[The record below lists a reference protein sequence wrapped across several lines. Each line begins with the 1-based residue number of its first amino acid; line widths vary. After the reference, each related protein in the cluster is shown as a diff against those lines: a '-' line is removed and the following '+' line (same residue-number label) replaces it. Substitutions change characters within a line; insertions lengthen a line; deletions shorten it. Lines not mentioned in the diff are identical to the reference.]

1 MQTMPDSLNW
11 FFTWLWRASW
21 EASVIVVLVLLVQWL
36 LRRQLTPRW
45 RHALWV
51 LVVLRLAL
59 PCTVRSPISLFTW
72 VESQSPV
79 GGAPAVVDTGPLE
92 ANRSD
97 PLAAVVPNVS
107 LLAKA
112 HAGPVLRRAWLAG
125 ALTVPLCLIIGSYR
139 LGRRVRG
146 QRLVTDGA
154 VLSLMEDCKE
164 EMGVSTPLVIFE
176 TDLVSSPSLFG
187 FIRPRLLLPSGLT
200 RSFSLGEL
208 RYVFLHELA
217 HVKRGDIPMNW
228 LMTLTLMLHWFN
240 PLVWYAYSR
249 MRVERELACD
259 ALALGQARE
268 AENRPYGQTMIK
280 LLESFSRPAVTPG
293 LVGILENKTQMKRR
307 ISMIAKFKRTTQW
320 SVVAVTALAGLAL
333 LTLTDPPA
341 GKGADEAGL
350 SKPNGPPRILSSTPR
365 TGDTEVDPGIEKVT
379 VTFDQDMDTGGYS
392 WTGGGPEFPGRED
405 QRPQWRDRRTCVL
418 PVKVEAAHYYRV
430 GINAPSFR
438 NFRSATG
445 VAVIPTAIHF
455 TTKGASLE
463 LKRKATHPQIV
474 ALTPKNGAQDVDPT
488 LTELRVTFNVPMG
501 DGFSWTGGGPQYPN
515 TQPGKKPYWTDDHL
529 TCVLPVQLQPGS
541 DYRLGLNSPS
551 FRGFQSATGVPLEP
565 VSYHFKTK

>member
-1 MQTMPDSLNW
+1 LQYVPDSVNG

-36 LRRQLTPRW
+36 LRRQLTPRG

-59 PCTVRSPISLFTW
+59 PCSVHSPISLFTW
-72 VESQSPV
+72 LETQSQA
-79 GGAPAVVDTGPLE
+79 GGTPTAADAVRLSAKG
-92 ANRSD
+92 SD
-97 PLAAVVPNVS
+97 SLAAVVPNVS

-112 HAGPVLRRAWLAG
+112 HAGPVLRWAWLAG
-125 ALTVPLCLIIGSYR
+125 ALTLPLCLIVGNYR
-139 LGRRVRG
+139 LGRKVRG

-154 VLSLMEDCKE
+154 VLTLLEDCKQ
-164 EMGVSTPLVIFE
+164 EMGVSTPLAMVE
-176 TDLVSSPSLFG
+176 TNLVASPSLFG

-208 RYVFLHELA
+208 RYVFLHELG
-217 HVKRGDIPMNW
+217 HVRRRDIPMNW

-240 PLVWYAYSR
+240 PVVWYAYSR

-268 AENRPYGQTMIK
+268 AENRPYGRTMIK
-280 LLESFSRPAVTPG
+280 LLEGFSRPAMIPG

-307 ISMIAKFKRTTQW
+307 ISMIAKFKRTNQW
-320 SVVAVTALAGLAL
+320 SVAAVAALAGLAL
-333 LTLTDPPA
+333 VTLTDPPA
-341 GKGADEAGL
+341 GNGADEAGP
-350 SKPNGPPRILSSTPR
+350 SNSNGPPRILSSTPR
-365 TGDTEVDPGIEKVT
+365 TGDTEVDSGLQQVI
-379 VTFDQDMDTGGYS
+379 VTFDRDMDTGGYS

-405 QRPQWRDRRTCVL
+405 QRPQWRDKHTCVL

-445 VAVIPTAIHF
+445 VVVIPTAIHF

-474 ALTPKNGAQDVDPT
+474 ALTPRNGAQDVDPSA
-488 LTELRVTFNVPMG
+488 TELRVTFNVPMG
-501 DGFSWTGGGPQYPN
+501 DGFSWTGGGPEYP
-515 TQPGKKPYWTDDHL
+515 TVPPGKKPYWTDDHL

-541 DYRLGLNSPS
+541 AYRLGLNSPS

-565 VSYHFKTK
+565 VSYRFKTK

>member
-1 MQTMPDSLNW
+1 VQTMPDAVNG

-21 EASVIVVLVLLVQWL
+21 QSSVIVVLVLLAQGL

-45 RHALWV
+45 RHGLWL

-59 PCTVRSPISLFTW
+59 PCSVRSPISLFSW
-72 VESQSPV
+72 FESQSPTGTAPPAADAV
-79 GGAPAVVDTGPLE
+79 GLSAKP
-92 ANRSD
+92 SD
-97 PLAAVVPNVS
+97 SLAAVVPNAGI
-107 LLAKA
+107 LAKA
-112 HAGPVLRRAWLAG
+112 HSGPVLHWAWLAG
-125 ALTVPLCLIIGSYR
+125 ASALPLCLILSNFR
-139 LGRRVRG
+139 LGRKVRG

-154 VLSLMEDCKE
+154 VLSLLEDCKQ
-164 EMGVSTPLVIFE
+164 EMGVRTPLVVVE
-176 TDLVSSPSLFG
+176 TDLVASPSLFG
-187 FIRPRLLLPSGLT
+187 FIRPRLLLPGGLT

-228 LMTLTLMLHWFN
+228 LMTLTLILHWFN
-240 PLVWYAYSR
+240 PFVWYAFSR

-268 AENRPYGQTMIK
+268 AENRPYGQTIIK
-280 LLESFSRPAVTPG
+280 LLEGFSRPAVVPG
-293 LVGILENKTQMKRR
+293 LVGILENKTQMQRR
-307 ISMIAKFKRTTQW
+307 ISMIAKFKRTNHW
-320 SVVAVTALAGLAL
+320 SVTAMTALASLAL
-333 LTLTDPPA
+333 VTLTDPPA
-341 GKGADEAGL
+341 GKGADEAGP
-350 SKPNGPPRILSSTPR
+350 SNPTGPPRILSSTPR
-365 TGDTEVDPGIEKVT
+365 TGDTEVDPGLQQLT
-379 VTFDQDMDTGGYS
+379 VTFDRDMDTGGYS

-405 QRPQWRDRRTCVL
+405 QRPQWRDKRTCVL
-418 PVKVEAAHYYRV
+418 PVKLETAHYYRV
-430 GINAPSFR
+430 GINAPSFQ

-445 VAVIPTAIHF
+445 MAVIPTAIHF

-474 ALTPKNGAQDVDPT
+474 ALTPKNGARDVDPS

-501 DGFSWTGGGPQYPN
+501 DGFSWTGGGPEYPSN
-515 TQPGKKPYWTDDHL
+515 PPGKKPYWTEDHL

-565 VSYHFKTK
+565 VSYRFKTK

>member
-1 MQTMPDSLNW
+1 
-11 FFTWLWRASW
+11 
-21 EASVIVVLVLLVQWL
+21 
-36 LRRQLTPRW
+36 
-45 RHALWV
+45 
-51 LVVLRLAL
+51 
-59 PCTVRSPISLFTW
+59 
-72 VESQSPV
+72 
-79 GGAPAVVDTGPLE
+79 
-92 ANRSD
+92 
-97 PLAAVVPNVS
+97 
-107 LLAKA
+107 
-112 HAGPVLRRAWLAG
+112 
-125 ALTVPLCLIIGSYR
+125 
-139 LGRRVRG
+139 
-146 QRLVTDGA
+146 
-154 VLSLMEDCKE
+154 
-164 EMGVSTPLVIFE
+164 
-176 TDLVSSPSLFG
+176 
-187 FIRPRLLLPSGLT
+187 
-200 RSFSLGEL
+200 
-208 RYVFLHELA
+208 
-217 HVKRGDIPMNW
+217 
-228 LMTLTLMLHWFN
+228 
-240 PLVWYAYSR
+240 
-249 MRVERELACD
+249 
-259 ALALGQARE
+259 
-268 AENRPYGQTMIK
+268 
-280 LLESFSRPAVTPG
+280 
-293 LVGILENKTQMKRR
+293 
-307 ISMIAKFKRTTQW
+307 MIAKFKRTNQW

-365 TGDTEVDPGIEKVT
+365 TGDTEVDPGIEKLT

-445 VAVIPTAIHF
+445 VSVIPTAILF

-515 TQPGKKPYWTDDHL
+515 TPAGKKPYWTDDHL

-551 FRGFQSATGVPLEP
+551 FRGFQSATGVALEP
-565 VSYHFKTK
+565 VPYHFKTK

>member
-1 MQTMPDSLNW
+1 MQTVPDAVNGFFNW
-11 FFTWLWRASW
+11 LCRASW
-21 EASVIVVLVLLVQWL
+21 EASVMVVLVLLVQWL

-45 RHALWV
+45 RHGLWV

-59 PCTVRSPISLFTW
+59 PCSVHSPISLFSW
-72 VESQSPV
+72 FESQSPAEAAPRA
-79 GGAPAVVDTGPLE
+79 GDAASLGAKVPD
-92 ANRSD
+92 S
-97 PLAAVVPNVS
+97 LAAVPN
-107 LLAKA
+107 LTLAKA
-112 HAGPVLRRAWLAG
+112 HAGPVLRWAWLVG
-125 ALTVPLCLIIGSYR
+125 ALALPPCLILGNYR
-139 LGRRVRG
+139 LGRKVRQ

-154 VLSLMEDCKE
+154 VLSLLEDCKQ
-164 EMGVSTPLVIFE
+164 EMGVGTPLVVVE
-176 TDLVSSPSLFG
+176 TNLAASPSLFG
-187 FIRPRLLLPSGLT
+187 FIRPRLLLPNGLM

-259 ALALGQARE
+259 ALALGRAGE

-280 LLESFSRPAVTPG
+280 LLEGFTRPAVAPG
-293 LVGILENKTQMKRR
+293 LAGILENKTQMKRR
-307 ISMIAKFKRTTQW
+307 IHMIAKFKRTNQW

-333 LTLTDPPA
+333 VTLTDPPA
-341 GKGADEAGL
+341 GNGAGEAGP
-350 SKPNGPPRILSSTPR
+350 SNPSGPPRILSSSPH
-365 TGDTEVDPGIEKVT
+365 TGDTEVDPGLQEVRI
-379 VTFDQDMDTGGYS
+379 TFDRDMDTGGYS
-392 WTGGGPEFPGRED
+392 FTGGGPEFPGRED
-405 QRPQWRDRRTCVL
+405 QSPRWRDPRTCVL
-418 PVKVEAAHYYRV
+418 PVKLEAALYYRV

-438 NFRSATG
+438 SFRSATG

-474 ALTPKNGAQDVDPT
+474 ALTPKNGARDVDPG

-501 DGFSWTGGGPQYPN
+501 EGFSWTGGGPEYPN
-515 TQPGKKPYWTDDHL
+515 VPPGKKPYWTEDHL
-529 TCVLPVQLQPGS
+529 TCVLPVQLQPSS

-551 FRGFQSATGVPLEP
+551 FRGFQSATGVPLDP
-565 VSYHFKTK
+565 VSYHFRTK